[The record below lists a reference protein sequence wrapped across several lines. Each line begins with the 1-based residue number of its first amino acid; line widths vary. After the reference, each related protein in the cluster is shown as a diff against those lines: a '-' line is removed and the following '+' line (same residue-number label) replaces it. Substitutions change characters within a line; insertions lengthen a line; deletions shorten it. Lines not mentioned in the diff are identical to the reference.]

1 METTMLR
8 TTPKRAAVGDKI
20 AHQSAP
26 QSKIGMNSVISN
38 LFASGC

>member
-1 METTMLR
+1 M
-8 TTPKRAAVGDKI
+8 KVKAVGIDLSKNVFQVQI

-26 QSKIGMNSVISN
+26 QSKIGMNSLISS

>member
-1 METTMLR
+1 MLR
-8 TTPKRAAVGDKI
+8 TKRKPTAVGDKL

-26 QSKIGMNSVISN
+26 QSKIGMNSLISK